1 MSTVLIKNN
10 SETIDKSEYLD
21 KPIDN
26 GINNDCKYC
35 ILSLLINYKM
45 KLNILFSI
53 NNLKT
58 DYNKLVKSN
67 KRIDSVKTN
76 ASYTQNIDF
85 SNIKYESTQ
94 KFDELNKSL
103 SDISE
108 FDLEDKE
115 NLSFYNSSE
124 EDNVIEEEEI
134 RHKSKKRLSTIKYKD
149 EDFENEIEN
158 EFKELL
164 KQLKIKK
171 N

>member
-10 SETIDKSEYLD
+10 SETIDKSESLD
-21 KPIDN
+21 KPIDI
-26 GINNDCKYC
+26 GINDDCKYC
-35 ILSLLINYKM
+35 ILSLLMNQ
-45 KLNILFSI
+45 
-53 NNLKT
+53 
-58 DYNKLVKSN
+58 N
-67 KRIDSVKTN
+67 KRKDSVKTN
-76 ASYTQNIDF
+76 ASYTQKIDF
-85 SNIKYESTQ
+85 FNLKYESTK

-115 NLSFYNSSE
+115 ELSFYNSSE

-149 EDFENEIEN
+149 DDYENEIEN

-164 KQLKIKK
+164 KHLKAKK